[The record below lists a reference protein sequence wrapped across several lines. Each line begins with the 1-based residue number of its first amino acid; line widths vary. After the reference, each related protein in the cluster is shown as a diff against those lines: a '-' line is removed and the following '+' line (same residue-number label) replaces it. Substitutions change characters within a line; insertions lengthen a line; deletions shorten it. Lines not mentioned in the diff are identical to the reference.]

1 MALVLELVDHR
12 LKRLVIFLRALLH
25 THHDIAVHLDKAAIT
40 IPGEAFVIGGLCH
53 RQHGLV
59 VQSKIENRVHHSRH
73 GVARAGSDRHQQ
85 WHRFGITEGRAHNS
99 FHPANPLLHFCL
111 HRPGVTA
118 VMRVKVSAD
127 FGRNREARWDRQTDP
142 CHLGQ
147 VRAFA
152 TEQGLHLSV
161 PVGLTLAEVINKLR
175 RFGFR
180 SRLSFS
186 TGVKRKI
193 FEP

>member
-1 MALVLELVDHR
+1 
-12 LKRLVIFLRALLH
+12 
-25 THHDIAVHLDKAAIT
+25 
-40 IPGEAFVIGGLCH
+40 
-53 RQHGLV
+53 
-59 VQSKIENRVHHSRH
+59 
-73 GVARAGSDRHQQ
+73 
-85 WHRFGITEGRAHNS
+85 
-99 FHPANPLLHFCL
+99 
-111 HRPGVTA
+111 
-118 VMRVKVSAD
+118 MRVKVSAD
-127 FGRNREARWDRQTDP
+127 FGRNRETRWDRQTDP

-186 TGVKRKI
+186 RMNGGRVVLARREAEDFRTMNSRDW
-193 FEP
+193 